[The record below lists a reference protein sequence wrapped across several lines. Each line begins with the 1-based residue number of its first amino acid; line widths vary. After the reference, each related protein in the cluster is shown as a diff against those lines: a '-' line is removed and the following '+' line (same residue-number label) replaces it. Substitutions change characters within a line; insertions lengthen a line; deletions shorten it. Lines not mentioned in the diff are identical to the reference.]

1 MRPADQDCVAA
12 IVAAYNPRADLA
24 DLVSVLLTQVDA
36 VVLVDD
42 GSDAKARPL
51 LDGLEKP
58 RVKVVRHETNS
69 GIAAALN
76 SGARFAIENFA
87 ADYLMT
93 LDQDSIPGSG
103 YVESALATFRDF
115 TATGARVGIVAS
127 ESNNGKK
134 VLMRKSARS
143 IAQPFDPWQ
152 SGMLVSR
159 EAWLAMG
166 GLDEDLFIDAVDSD
180 FSQRMRKSGRLVV
193 CGAGCDLTHEL
204 GALRIGSLLGHET
217 TYTYHNPNR
226 VYYISRNNAVI
237 FVRTIYWDPAWAMR
251 KLYLETLNQCRRLAY
266 SRDRTVLAAA
276 WLAGVF
282 DALRG
287 RMGKI
292 PEKTLR
298 RLAGAR

>member
-1 MRPADQDCVAA
+1 MKSADKDRVAA

-24 DLVSVLLTQVDA
+24 DLVSVLLTQADA
-36 VVLVDD
+36 VIVVDD
-42 GSDAKARPL
+42 GSDAKARPF

-58 RVKVVRHETNS
+58 RVKVVRHENNS
-69 GIAAALN
+69 GIAASLN
-76 SGARFAIENFA
+76 SGARFAIDNFA
-87 ADYLMT
+87 PDYLLT

-103 YVESALATFRDF
+103 YVESALASFREF
-115 TATGARVGIVAS
+115 AATGARVGIVAS
-127 ESNNGKK
+127 ESNNGEK
-134 VLMRKSARS
+134 VLMRKSPSS
-143 IAQPFDPWQ
+143 IPQPFDPWQ

-159 EAWLAMG
+159 EAWLALD
-166 GLDEDLFIDAVDSD
+166 GLDEALFIDAVDSD

-204 GALRIGSLLGHET
+204 GSLKMGSMLGHET
-217 TYTYHNPNR
+217 TYTYHNPSR

-237 FVRTIYWDPAWAMR
+237 FVRNIFWDPAWAMR
-251 KLYLETLNQCRRLAY
+251 KLYLETINQCRRLAY
-266 SRDRTVLAAA
+266 SRDRTMLAVA

-298 RLAGAR
+298 RLPGTR